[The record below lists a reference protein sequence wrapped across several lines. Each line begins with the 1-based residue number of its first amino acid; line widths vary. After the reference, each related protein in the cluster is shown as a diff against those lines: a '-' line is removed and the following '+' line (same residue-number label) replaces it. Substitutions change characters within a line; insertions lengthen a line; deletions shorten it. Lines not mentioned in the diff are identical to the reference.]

1 MPLPQGRADQS
12 QVLRLLV
19 PNLQAMNTELEQQE
33 DVLNRVTDHVDK
45 TNLGLEDVQ
54 QSAEK
59 TLGKKGGTPASLL
72 SPHIC
77 NAHVA

>member
-1 MPLPQGRADQS
+1 M
-12 QVLRLLV
+12 LLM

-45 TNLGLEDVQ
+45 TQLGLEDVQ

-59 TLGKKGGTPASLL
+59 TLGKKGRTPASLL
-72 SPHIC
+72 SLPTC